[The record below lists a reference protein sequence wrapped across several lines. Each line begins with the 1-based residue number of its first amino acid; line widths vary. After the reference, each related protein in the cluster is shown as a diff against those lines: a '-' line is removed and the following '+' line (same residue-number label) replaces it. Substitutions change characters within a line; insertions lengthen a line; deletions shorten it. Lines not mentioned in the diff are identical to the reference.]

1 VQVSQHLIWDNRYE
15 NKESVMK
22 KVLLTILAVIVIVGA
37 LAGVGFAGYRIG
49 YVQGAAANGNAPFF
63 ARPDRMN
70 PNMPG
75 FHRDF
80 GMWKQPY
87 HTPIMGRG
95 GFGFSLFTPFR
106 FLWNIAVLALIIW
119 FVYWLF
125 TQSGWRITRQTTTE
139 TETPAAKTDA

>member
-1 VQVSQHLIWDNRYE
+1 
-15 NKESVMK
+15 MK

-75 FHRDF
+75 FRRDF
-80 GMWKQPY
+80 GMWRQPY
-87 HTPIMGRG
+87 HAPMMGGG
-95 GFGFSLFTPFR
+95 GFGFSFFTPFR

-125 TQSGWRITRQTTTE
+125 TQSGWRITRQTNSE
-139 TETPAAKTDA
+139 SPAAKTDL

>member
-1 VQVSQHLIWDNRYE
+1 
-15 NKESVMK
+15 MK

-75 FHRDF
+75 FRRDF
-80 GMWKQPY
+80 GMWRQPY
-87 HTPIMGRG
+87 HTPMMGRG